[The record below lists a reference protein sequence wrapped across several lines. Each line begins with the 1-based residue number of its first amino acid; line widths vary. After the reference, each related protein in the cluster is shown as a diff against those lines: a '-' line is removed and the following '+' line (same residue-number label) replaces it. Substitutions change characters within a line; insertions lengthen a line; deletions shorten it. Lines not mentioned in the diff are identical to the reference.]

1 MPIMKRKK
9 VPMLIQSMFHQASL
23 AMSTLVVLIVGR
35 WEEGCRYIHAWPGVM
50 LLLLVGIA
58 PVDDTALETIMAGIW
73 IRSRRM
79 NVLIATSGNSVDV
92 MIESG
97 FASLNWVRVLG
108 YLLEER

>member
-1 MPIMKRKK
+1 
-9 VPMLIQSMFHQASL
+9 
-23 AMSTLVVLIVGR
+23 
-35 WEEGCRYIHAWPGVM
+35 M

-92 MIESG
+92 VIESG

-108 YLLEER
+108 YLLEGAVEMMLKCWKSDDFVQAKAE